1 MTEGPAAVSGWSR
14 GAVLTQEAV
23 DKALRLVTSL
33 AQRTVS
39 RTFGAG
45 VTLLTGG
52 RRITTAA
59 SDPLVEKADGLQ
71 YGLDEG
77 PCLTAWENRV
87 PVRIDEMLTERR
99 WPRWTR
105 AAAPLG
111 MRASL
116 STPLIAGSDT
126 IGAIKVYSL
135 ESAVYGES
143 EEQLLQL
150 FAQQAAMLL
159 ATARTDEW
167 VEQDSFQDMLRSRDE
182 LGQAKG
188 LVMAQ
193 ERVGEPAAF
202 AILVRRS
209 RQSGTSVREV
219 ARQLVASGGHRDRA
233 GV

>member
-1 MTEGPAAVSGWSR
+1 VTEGPAAVSGWSR

-39 RTFGAG
+39 STFGAG

-71 YGLDEG
+71 YGLEEG
-77 PCLTAWENRV
+77 PCLTAWEDRV
-87 PVRIDEMLTERR
+87 PVRIDEMRTERR

-116 STPLIAGSDT
+116 STPLIAGTDA

-150 FAQQAAMLL
+150 FAQQAAILL
-159 ATARTDEW
+159 APAGTGDW
-167 VEQDSFQDMLRSRDE
+167 VEQDPFRDMLCSRDE

-188 LVMAQ
+188 LVMAR
-193 ERVGEPAAF
+193 EGVGERAAF

-209 RQSGTSVREV
+209 QQSGTSVREV
-219 ARQLVASGGHRDRA
+219 ARQLVASGGR
-233 GV
+233 VV